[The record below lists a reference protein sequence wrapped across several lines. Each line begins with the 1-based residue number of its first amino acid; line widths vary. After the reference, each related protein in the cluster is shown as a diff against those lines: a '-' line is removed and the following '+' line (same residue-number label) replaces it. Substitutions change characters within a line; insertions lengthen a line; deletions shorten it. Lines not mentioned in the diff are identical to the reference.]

1 MQSKPSAGASPT
13 GGILWPSRKQCRK
26 LGAAAPRARFRRVG
40 RSKDPG
46 GGEGAWTPPGLHY
59 RVACTPAP
67 HPDEEVALIP
77 SDDAEKNRSPPLD
90 AMAETTP
97 PFDLRVFIIFAASF
111 LLNSDQNM
119 LAPHLTAISRE
130 FGMDADQRDEKLG
143 GELAAG
149 LFLLGAPAT
158 LAIGFAA
165 DRVPRKWLL
174 VFIIVLGGVAS
185 LGTASAQNFPQL
197 FGWRALTGISLG
209 AAFPLNFS
217 LLADLFPP
225 ARRTSMSGRFGLS
238 IASGQAFGQ
247 ALSGFVGGPLGWR
260 APFILVGGLFL
271 ALAGVV
277 IAFFCEPARGACDG
291 RAGDAGGG
299 VTSKAAGRDLFQL
312 FTTPTVL
319 LVFLQGIPG
328 CVPWS
333 IIGTYLNDFVHVN
346 LHLSVQHATL
356 VLTALAVGGFAGQLV
371 GGEVGQRLYLWKKPA
386 CCCQMGVSK
395 VFSILFL
402 VLILLTDTRAF
413 PRLAAFAVA
422 LGFWAS
428 QTGPIVYSCLQN
440 TTSPGTRASAFA
452 VLAIFD
458 DLGKGG
464 GPWVVAK
471 LVRAYGRRRAF
482 VLATITG
489 WGLSGLLTLSIACTL
504 AADERR
510 LRGAGDE
517 YKPLAKED
525 VEDVSVDDETMGSV
539 VHRRGVHAADS

>member
-1 MQSKPSAGASPT
+1 
-13 GGILWPSRKQCRK
+13 
-26 LGAAAPRARFRRVG
+26 
-40 RSKDPG
+40 
-46 GGEGAWTPPGLHY
+46 
-59 RVACTPAP
+59 
-67 HPDEEVALIP
+67 
-77 SDDAEKNRSPPLD
+77 
-90 AMAETTP
+90 MAETTP

>member
-1 MQSKPSAGASPT
+1 MQKSTATPR
-13 GGILWPSRKQCRK
+13 LQ
-26 LGAAAPRARFRRVG
+26 RAR
-40 RSKDPG
+40 
-46 GGEGAWTPPGLHY
+46 
-59 RVACTPAP
+59 
-67 HPDEEVALIP
+67 
-77 SDDAEKNRSPPLD
+77 
-90 AMAETTP
+90 
-97 PFDLRVFIIFAASF
+97 
-111 LLNSDQNM
+111 
-119 LAPHLTAISRE
+119 
-130 FGMDADQRDEKLG
+130 
-143 GELAAG
+143 AG

-260 APFILVGGLFL
+260 VPFILVGGLFL

-277 IAFFCEPARGACDG
+277 IAFFCEPVRGACDG

-319 LVFLQGIPG
+319 LVFLQGIPGAAAEKRFSETPSTPEKRSARRLRRQDVSSRTIRVPAAASPRRAAPAG

-413 PRLAAFAVA
+413 PRLAAFALA

-471 LVRAYGRRRAF
+471 LVRAYGPRGNHPPGRAGPEPPPKQVRTPSRVRPRHDHGMGSERTLDAQHSVYSRGRRAPAARRGRRVQAARQGGRRGRLGRRRDDGF
-482 VLATITG
+482 
-489 WGLSGLLTLSIACTL
+489 
-504 AADERR
+504 
-510 LRGAGDE
+510 RGAS
-517 YKPLAKED
+517 AR
-525 VEDVSVDDETMGSV
+525 SA
-539 VHRRGVHAADS
+539 RGRLLG